1 MKVRLTGLGTLSAW
15 VAKPGIMA
23 FGQVLLGL
31 ESIPGA
37 MERYTKAWDRIRA
50 TR

>member
-1 MKVRLTGLGTLSAW
+1 MKVRLAGLGTLSAW

-23 FGQVLLGL
+23 FGQVLLGR

-37 MERYTKAWDRIRA
+37 KERYTKAWDRIRA

>member
-1 MKVRLTGLGTLSAW
+1 MKVRLAGLGTLSAW

-23 FGQVLLGL
+23 FGQVLVGL
-31 ESIPGA
+31 ECIPGA
-37 MERYTKAWDRIRA
+37 KERYTKAWDRIRA

>member
-1 MKVRLTGLGTLSAW
+1 MKVRLAGLGTLSAW

-31 ESIPGA
+31 ECIPGA